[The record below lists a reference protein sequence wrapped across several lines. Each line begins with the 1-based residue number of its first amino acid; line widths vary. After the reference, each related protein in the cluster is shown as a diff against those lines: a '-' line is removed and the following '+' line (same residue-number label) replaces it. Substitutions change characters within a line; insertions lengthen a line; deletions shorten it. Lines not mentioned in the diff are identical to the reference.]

1 MPFNALELI
10 IHMSAKTGIII
21 IFTIALLFML
31 TAASG
36 CTTGTDSESESG
48 IYSQSFSS
56 TITLPQQH
64 YRPDGTCYWVSD
76 IMVTNNGLKDE
87 KSVVV
92 RCSLKETDTGTVS
105 DTETRYFELFP
116 AGENKGFTV
125 ELNGDCNKNYGVGV
139 EIKTEDT

>member
-1 MPFNALELI
+1 MPKKSVIAI
-10 IHMSAKTGIII
+10 V
-21 IFTIALLFML
+21 FTIALLFLL

-36 CTTGTDSESESG
+36 CTTGGTGSEEDNG
-48 IYSQSFSS
+48 IYSRTFSS
-56 TITLPQQH
+56 TVTLPQQH

-87 KSVVV
+87 KNVVV
-92 RCSLKETDTGTVS
+92 RCSLKEADSGTVS

-125 ELNGDCNKNYGVGV
+125 ELDGDCGKNYGIGV
-139 EIKTEDT
+139 NIKTEDS